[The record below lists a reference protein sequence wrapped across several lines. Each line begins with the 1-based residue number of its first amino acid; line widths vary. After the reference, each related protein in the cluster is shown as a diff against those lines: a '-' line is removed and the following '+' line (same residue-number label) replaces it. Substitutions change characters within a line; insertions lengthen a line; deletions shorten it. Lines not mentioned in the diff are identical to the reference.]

1 MKTQRFA
8 PLLVIAGSFV
18 LLVVAAIVTSPS
30 APPAVADT
38 DPRATTFSAAPQ
50 GARAIYLVLDR
61 FLPGVERWMKP
72 LQTIAPPGDDAPGT
86 LLVLQ
91 PTAPL
96 DEDDANALDG
106 WLAQGGQLILAD
118 GSPWNIEGRE
128 SGEDYLSRHGFV
140 MDTEA
145 RDARLYASPG
155 GAMLLDGMP
164 LAPGDYE
171 PLFGGPDGAVGA
183 QRAVGDGRIVVIT
196 DGYAWSNDRLSRSRN
211 AAWLVRTVGAW
222 GNGRLLVDEYH
233 LGTTSTRGAP
243 RLVLSFLGTFWGF
256 AFLQA
261 GLAALLFL
269 FRRARRFG
277 PAVDLQ
283 QETVQDP
290 LERIRGIGS
299 LLQAA
304 EAREFSVQAMAQLAA
319 ARQRGQQPDAGGD
332 ADPTA
337 PLDDDGFLRIAR
349 ATGRTDKG
357 APA

>member
-8 PLLVIAGSFV
+8 PLLVIAGSVV
-18 LLVVAAIVTSPS
+18 LLVVAAIVASPS
-30 APPAVADT
+30 APAAAAGADH
-38 DPRATTFSAAPQ
+38 RATTFSTAPQ

-61 FLPGVERWMKP
+61 FLPKVERWTKP
-72 LQTIAPPGDDAPGT
+72 LQTIAPPGGDAPGT

-91 PTAPL
+91 PTVPL
-96 DEDDANALDG
+96 DEDDANALDW
-106 WLAQGGQLILAD
+106 WLAQGGQLILAA

-128 SGEDYLSRHGFV
+128 SGGDYLARHGFV
-140 MDTEA
+140 MDTQA

-171 PLFGGPDGAVGA
+171 PLFWGPVGVVGA
-183 QRAVGDGRIVVIT
+183 QRAAGDGRIVVIT

-233 LGTTSTRGAP
+233 LGTTSTRSAP

-261 GLAALLFL
+261 GLAAVLYL

-277 PAVDLQ
+277 PAVDLPL
-283 QETVQDP
+283 EKAQDP

-304 EAREFSVQAMAQLAA
+304 KAREFSVQAMAQLAA

-332 ADPTA
+332 AEAAA
-337 PLDDDGFLRIAR
+337 PLDDDRFLRIAR
-349 ATGRTDKG
+349 ATGRAGKG